1 MNDDLIKKAAGE
13 YAFDTHAKRL
23 ETYPE
28 AKSSV
33 SFPEYDTDDLAD
45 AFEAG
50 AKFALAKQNNDAEG
64 NDTLTCGKGW
74 AVKLYKIAYSAYAV
88 GGNKWYQGYMK
99 AMRDLFGT
107 MWLDYAD
114 SSNVEI
120 LEKNGEVEPKPAEPK
135 FKVGDKVKDI
145 SSPHDDDIYKVDD
158 IQKSSDGFI
167 YHIQGLI
174 GQSNVK
180 ESDLEPYTE
189 PTNEDFVTLGVE
201 SAEYLRK
208 SLEESE
214 YRNSSQNIANCDKH
228 FDNILKDSFSKE
240 RRLNIAAMAMQGILC
255 NKEIFNKALQVGEET
270 LEGDDIAYRAV
281 AKASFAFA
289 DALIAVEKRKE
300 AGR

>member
-1 MNDDLIKKAAGE
+1 MNDDLIKKAADE
-13 YAFDTHAKRL
+13 YAMDTNAKRL

-28 AKSSV
+28 AMRPSL
-33 SFPEYDTDDLAD
+33 FPGYDTDDLAD

-120 LEKNGEVEPKPAEPK
+120 LEK
-135 FKVGDKVKDI
+135 
-145 SSPHDDDIYKVDD
+145 
-158 IQKSSDGFI
+158 SDG
-167 YHIQGLI
+167 
-174 GQSNVK
+174 
-180 ESDLEPYTE
+180 
-189 PTNEDFVTLGVE
+189 
-201 SAEYLRK
+201 
-208 SLEESE
+208 
-214 YRNSSQNIANCDKH
+214 QN
-228 FDNILKDSFSKE
+228 
-240 RRLNIAAMAMQGILC
+240 RLHIAAMI
-255 NKEIFNKALQVGEET
+255 EPALITNPDLWKRCGNYYAGPGRDT
-270 LEGDDIAYRAV
+270 AH
-281 AKASFAFA
+281 SFAELALEYA
-289 DALIAVEKRKE
+289 DALIAVEKKKE

>member
-13 YAFDTHAKRL
+13 YAFDTNAKRL

-120 LEKNGEVEPKPAEPK
+120 LEKNGEVEPKTAKPK
-135 FKVGDKVKDI
+135 FKAGDEVVWDKRIIAYVDEILNDGDYIIYSRVGNRYTV
-145 SSPHDDDIYKVDD
+145 H
-158 IQKSSDGFI
+158 
-167 YHIQGLI
+167 
-174 GQSNVK
+174 
-180 ESDLEPYTE
+180 ESDLEFYTD
-189 PTNEDFVTLGVE
+189 PTDGTSPNVNHSDIDIDELVAKGYVPNP
-201 SAEYLRK
+201 AK
-208 SLEESE
+208 
-214 YRNSSQNIANCDKH
+214 Q
-228 FDNILKDSFSKE
+228 FDTILKDSFTKE